1 MNKYMKWT
9 LIALAIFAVL
19 FAVGCAK
26 TAVENNE
33 ELTRTLSVK
42 SSGMA
47 KPMMMQTDVAV
58 ESISMEPMPP
68 RYYDGGNFG
77 SGEEVDTETRIIR
90 TAYMSVEV
98 EDYFLASQKV
108 EAFAKKYGG
117 YVSSSDAN
125 ADMNNKHS
133 GTVTI
138 RVPELHFDAAI
149 AEITML
155 GELKSKNVN
164 GNDVTEEYIDL
175 QSRINNSKAH
185 EKRLVAM
192 YANATNVNDM
202 MYIEQELSRVRG
214 EIESME
220 GRLRYMSNRVEMS
233 TITVN
238 LYEEQPAVKEW
249 GVWSS
254 IKKSLNNSL
263 ATLRWMIELIGWL
276 LPLLVVGTL
285 IGLLVRW
292 GVRKTKRK

>member
-77 SGEEVDTETRIIR
+77 SGEEVDTETKIIR

-125 ADMNNKHS
+125 ADFNDKHS

-214 EIESME
+214 EVESME

-292 GVRKTKRK
+292 RMRKVRKK